1 MPLSVQRC
9 DPHRG
14 GAQGGY
20 SVVLTGTGF
29 DAETE
34 VYFAGRRAER
44 RRQTATQV
52 EVLVPPSR
60 RVGPVDMMIQNGS
73 GMTWNMFQGFT
84 YQPAGP
90 VITQLVPNECI
101 AGDGSELVIE
111 GSGFDAGAA
120 VSVGGTVAVF
130 QYESPTRLRGTVPDN
145 VVGRCRVTVTSR
157 RRVSADQILTVNGP
171 EIRGGQL
178 GEGPTGGRT
187 PVTIEG
193 ANFLPTTRVHV
204 GNNPATTRFI
214 DANRLEIET
223 PPGQVGAAPITVFNG
238 QVRVALPGGFVY
250 RAPQVESASPAYGVV
265 GGGTGIRIR
274 GAHFDR
280 HHVDVHVGGVQAT
293 DVFIV
298 DSTELYVRVPP
309 GNAPGPV
316 DVTVTQPDG
325 TVGRGVQLFTYGN
338 IAAQGTDDVTF
349 IMDGE
354 EFFAELGHQM
364 AAVAAAPPNPD
375 TYVRLAF
382 WKIIPDMPLADRN
395 GFDNPAN
402 TFVERVGDVIMAGHD
417 VDTIVWY
424 PNLKDR
430 GGDTG
435 KQHARIHR
443 ELADAIAAKDRTAA
457 AAATRTPAPNPLP
470 GRARVFLERYEGYVG
485 SSNHQKIAIFSI
497 AGQRTVYIG
506 GFNIDTKY
514 WDSDD
519 HQRHANNPAL
529 ASGWH
534 DTAVRIQGPA
544 TDDIEA
550 EWMRRWNRA
559 VEMQASLLSFNN
571 LQKQVRSRY
580 VGVGKR
586 ATLRAAAVAIRANNT
601 AQAAPNPTTAAD
613 IQLTRSTA
621 TGRYRR
627 LRDALLDRIDA
638 ARHYIYL
645 ENCQLSDPE
654 IVQALYEAMEDHP
667 GLRVIVVTNL
677 LDKGE
682 GFMTRRSW
690 LQLALRCRT
699 CPPREITYLSKKKK
713 DGDDPL
719 ERTLRRQDTETWNVI
734 DSYTPSTGAS
744 IKPKQ
749 RWLLDDGLEV
759 DKTDDDGT
767 KIIPFENITS
777 VDTDFHFYQPVR
789 YRNGGTTRVMV
800 HSKLA
805 IIDDEYLIVGSANW
819 TYRSMQYDGEI
830 AAFTHCPVGNAPTFV
845 TAARDRIL
853 AHYDEGSPLY
863 LDRDGD
869 NFAAI
874 AVENLEGIFGEWA
887 IPQNSHVFMP
897 IFHDDLDYTER
908 YRSPP
913 DRMDCPSY
921 QWI

>member
-1 MPLSVQRC
+1 MQLSVQRC

-20 SVVLTGTGF
+20 PVVLTGTGF
-29 DAETE
+29 DAETT
-34 VYFAGRRAER
+34 VYFAGRRAEL
-44 RRQTATQV
+44 RRQTPTQV
-52 EVLVPPSR
+52 EVLVPPGP

-73 GMTWNMFQGFT
+73 GMTWNLFHGFT

-90 VITQLVPNECI
+90 VITRLVPDECI

-111 GSGFDAGAA
+111 GSGFTAGTT
-120 VSVGGTVAVF
+120 VSIAGTQGVF
-130 QYESPTRLRGTVPDN
+130 QCESPTRLRGTVPDS
-145 VVGRCRVTVTSR
+145 VVGRCPVTVTDRHQTSLHLT
-157 RRVSADQILTVNGP
+157 LTVHGP
-171 EIRGGQL
+171 EIRGGKL
-178 GEGPTGGRT
+178 GEGPTVGGT
-187 PVTIEG
+187 SVTIEG
-193 ANFLPTTRVHV
+193 ANFLPASRVHV
-204 GNNPATTRFI
+204 GNNPATTHFV
-214 DANRLEIET
+214 DATRLEIET
-223 PPGQVGAAPITVFNG
+223 PAGAVGAVPITVFNG
-238 QVRVALPGGFVY
+238 QVQVALPGGFVY
-250 RAPQVESASPAYGVV
+250 RAPQVASVSPAYGVV
-265 GGGTGIRIR
+265 GGGTGICIR

-280 HHVDVHVGGVQAT
+280 HVHVDIGGVRAT

-298 DSTELYVRVPP
+298 DSTEIYARVPP
-309 GNAPGPV
+309 GNGPGPV
-316 DVTVTQPDG
+316 DVIVTQPDG
-325 TVGRGVQLFTYGN
+325 VHNQASSQFTYGA
-338 IAAQGTDDVTF
+338 IAGQGTDEVTF

-354 EFFAELGHQM
+354 EFFAELGRQM
-364 AAVAAAPPNPD
+364 AAVAAAAPHPD

-395 GFDNPAN
+395 GFDDPAN
-402 TFVERVGDVIMAGHD
+402 TFVEQVGNVIMAGHD

-424 PNLKDR
+424 PNMKDR

-435 KQHARIHR
+435 KKHAAVHR
-443 ELADAIAAKDRTAA
+443 ELADAIAVKDRAA
-457 AAATRTPAPNPLP
+457 AQAATTTPAPNRVP
-470 GRARVFLERYEGYVG
+470 GRARVYLERYEGYVG

-497 AGQRTVYIG
+497 AGQRTAYIG

-519 HQRHANNPAL
+519 HQRHANDPTL

-534 DTAVRIQGPA
+534 DTAVRIAGPA

-559 VEMQASLLSFNN
+559 VEMQASLLSFND
-571 LQKQVRSRY
+571 LEEHVRSRY
-580 VGVGKR
+580 VGVGNR
-586 ATLRAAAVAIRANNT
+586 ATIRAAAVGIRANNT
-601 AQAAPNPTTAAD
+601 AQVAANPTTGVD
-613 IQLTRSTA
+613 IHLTRSTA

-627 LRDALLDRIDA
+627 LRDALLDRIDS

-699 CPPREITYLSKKKK
+699 SPPREITYMSKKKK
-713 DGDDPL
+713 DGDDKL
-719 ERTLRRQDTETWNVI
+719 ERTLRREDTQTWNVI
-734 DSYTPSTGAS
+734 DSYQPSSSAS
-744 IKPKQ
+744 LKPKQ
-749 RWLLDDGLEV
+749 RWLLSDGLEV
-759 DKTDDDGT
+759 DKTDGDGT
-767 KIIPFENITS
+767 KIIPFENITG

-789 YRNGGTTRVMV
+789 WRNGKTTRVMV

-805 IIDDEYLIVGSANW
+805 IFDDEYLIVGSANW

-830 AAFTHCPVGNAPTFV
+830 AAFTRCPPGNAPSFV

-863 LDRDGD
+863 LDCSGD

-874 AVENLEGIFGEWA
+874 TEENLEGIFGEWT
-887 IPQNSHVFMP
+887 IPQNSHVLMP
-897 IFHDDLDYTER
+897 IFHYDLDYTQR
-908 YRSPP
+908 YRTAP
-913 DRMDCPSY
+913 DRKVCPSY